1 MSGLRRPAVRD
12 RDMGVAKVQTVVLE
26 REPTLDGVA
35 RSRVGARPTGAGGVH
50 RLRLVR
56 DPSGVL
62 TVELGSDAGAI
73 VRAVRAAAGDARNR
87 VVILRGIE
95 SELALGLVATNR
107 VLEALASLP
116 MPVIAAVEADAHA
129 HPEIAL
135 TADVVIAGAKATFG
149 YAAPLAARGSSD
161 DAVRALWR
169 HRIGRD
175 PAEAFLA
182 SPWPLSA
189 RRACVWTLVS
199 EVVESGGALRRAR
212 ALAEL
217 YLAVP
222 EGTRRRL
229 RAEFIEPVGRILA
242 QSGCGDSSVAEL
254 GQIGSVA
261 PGARS
266 VGVAA

>member
-1 MSGLRRPAVRD
+1 M
-12 RDMGVAKVQTVVLE
+12 QTVVLE
-26 REPTLDGVA
+26 RETTFDGDA
-35 RSRVGARPTGAGGVH
+35 RSRVDARPTGAGGVH

-56 DPSGVL
+56 DASGVL

-73 VRAVRAAAGDARNR
+73 VRAMRAAAADARNR

-116 MPVIAAVEADAHA
+116 MPVIAVVEADAHA
-129 HPEIAL
+129 HPEITL

-149 YAAPLAARGSSD
+149 YAAPLAARGSAD
-161 DAVRALWR
+161 DAIRALWR

-175 PAEAFLA
+175 PAEAFLS

-189 RRACVWTLVS
+189 RRACAWTLVS

-222 EGTRRRL
+222 EGTRQRL
-229 RAEFIEPVGRILA
+229 RTAFIEPVGRILA
-242 QSGCGDSSVAEL
+242 QSVCGDSPAAEI
-254 GQIGSVA
+254 GEIGSVA
-261 PGARS
+261 PAS
-266 VGVAA
+266 HGVSFAA